1 MNQIFRQ
8 FKEIQKDNK
17 TLREEFTSCRNKQQT
32 KQQQQYKSILK
43 NDNQKLKEKAATSLN
58 NNNKRVHIEDSG
70 SSSDSGMDEFEV
82 KLSKSD
88 EKIEQNMTLLTNIA
102 KKLDSLSSKITSSSN
117 TTGLEDGDNA
127 ITED

>member
-117 TTGLEDGDNA
+117 MTGLEDGDNA